1 MISLRF
7 VFTDQSAI
15 LAKDASLYIGYTV
28 NDLAWKS
35 IEHLTFSVCNSGN
48 PDIYNLA
55 YAFKKR
61 MTIKYIHA
69 WDGGTIFD
77 YKTGQLLRGG
87 YNTGNWKKDIKGQRT
102 WYDYVEKKANGE
114 PVRYRQGYRL
124 IYG

>member
-15 LAKDASLYIGYTV
+15 FAKDASLYIGYTV
-28 NDLAWKS
+28 ND
-35 IEHLTFSVCNSGN
+35 
-48 PDIYNLA
+48 NLA